1 MVSLAPGN
9 NTIYVTVIIPNM
21 RFCRDDYDRDPQIT
35 LDGRANRSPGV
46 SPWTWLGRQAHRR
59 GSYYQL
65 DPQQCASAGT
75 KIRPRLSR
83 GGSGHVA
90 ALEDTER
97 VSAITT
103 DDGVFCNDCGAPI
116 KGEPPVA
123 DDPAQRKPCPR
134 CGSIVRNLHL
144 TAVSI
149 CTLGATVGTPHLTIT
164 RSGQEAGPRQ

>member
-1 MVSLAPGN
+1 MASLAPGN

-59 GSYYQL
+59 GSYCQL

-90 ALEDTER
+90 RLPPDANTQFEAAAEKRGLTRE
-97 VSAITT
+97 AM
-103 DDGVFCNDCGAPI
+103 I
-116 KGEPPVA
+116 K
-123 DDPAQRKPCPR
+123 
-134 CGSIVRNLHL
+134 L
-144 TAVSI
+144 
-149 CTLGATVGTPHLTIT
+149 
-164 RSGQEAGPRQ
+164 

>member
-1 MVSLAPGN
+1 MVRLAPGN
-9 NTIYVTVIIPNM
+9 NTIYVTVIIPIR
-21 RFCRDDYDRDPQIT
+21 RFCRDDYHRDPQIA

-90 ALEDTER
+90 ALEDTENELEAEGFYEKVGKPR
-97 VSAITT
+97 RKASNGNGNTDTFNPEVTVRGIRKRLTT
-103 DDGVFCNDCGAPI
+103 
-116 KGEPPVA
+116 
-123 DDPAQRKPCPR
+123 
-134 CGSIVRNLHL
+134 
-144 TAVSI
+144 
-149 CTLGATVGTPHLTIT
+149 
-164 RSGQEAGPRQ
+164 